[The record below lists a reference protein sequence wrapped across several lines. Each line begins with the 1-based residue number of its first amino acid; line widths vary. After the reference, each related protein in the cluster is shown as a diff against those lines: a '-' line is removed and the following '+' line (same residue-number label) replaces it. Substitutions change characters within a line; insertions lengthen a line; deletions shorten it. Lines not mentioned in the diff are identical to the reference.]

1 MTNQIYQQLIATTT
15 GLLLLTAILQ
25 VWGRSLVRSIGLLA
39 IQGAAL
45 AGLVLTVGLHAG
57 EPQAALVTLV
67 VLVVKS
73 AVLPWAML
81 RSAKLIGET
90 RERAA
95 ALNSAVELIGAAGL
109 TLIAYVV
116 GTPLMGA
123 HPNPALQ
130 ALPVGFSLVL
140 LGFWMLLIRR
150 SAITQLVG
158 FLVLDN
164 GIATVSFLVSGGLPL
179 TVELG
184 ASLDVLLVVLIL
196 GVLVVRMERLQGH
209 VDITELRELHD

>member
-1 MTNQIYQQLIATTT
+1 MTDQIYQQLIATTT
-15 GLLLLTAILQ
+15 GVLLLTAVLQ

-39 IQGAAL
+39 VQGAAL
-45 AGLVLTVGLHAG
+45 AGLVLTVGLRAA
-57 EPQAALVTLV
+57 EPEAALVALE

-73 AVLPWAML
+73 VVLPVALL

-90 RERAA
+90 RERAT
-95 ALNSAVELIGAAGL
+95 ALNPAVELIGAAGL

-123 HPNPALQ
+123 NPSAARQ

-140 LGFWMLLIRR
+140 LGFWLLLIRR
-150 SAITQLVG
+150 SAITQLIG

-164 GIATVSFLVSGGLPL
+164 GIATVSFLASGGLPL

-196 GVLVVRMERLQGH
+196 GVLVVRMQRLQGH
-209 VDITELRELHD
+209 VDITELKELHD

>member
-39 IQGAAL
+39 FQGAAL
-45 AGLVLTVGLHAG
+45 AGLMLTVGLHAG
-57 EPQAALVTLV
+57 EPEAGLVTVV
-67 VLVVKS
+67 VLVVKT

-81 RSAKLIGET
+81 RSARIIGET

-116 GTPLMGA
+116 CTPLIGA
-123 HPNPALQ
+123 NPTPALQ

-196 GVLVVRMERLQGH
+196 GVLVVRMKRLQGN

>member
-81 RSAKLIGET
+81 RSARLIGET

-116 GTPLMGA
+116 STPLIGA
-123 HPNPALQ
+123 NPNPASQ

-158 FLVLDN
+158 FLMLDN

-209 VDITELRELHD
+209 GDITELRELHD

>member
-39 IQGAAL
+39 IQGAVL

-57 EPQAALVTLV
+57 EPQAALVTIV

-81 RSAKLIGET
+81 RSARLIGET
-90 RERAA
+90 REGAA

-116 GTPLMGA
+116 GTPLIGA
-123 HPNPALQ
+123 NPTPASQ

-150 SAITQLVG
+150 SAITQLIG

-209 VDITELRELHD
+209 GDITELRELHD

>member
-57 EPQAALVTLV
+57 EPQAALVTVV

-116 GTPLMGA
+116 GTPLIGA
-123 HPNPALQ
+123 HPNPASQ